1 MLFFNWT
8 MVNSIKD
15 NVIEITSP
23 IAIDELDS
31 GNFNK
36 NSIDFKIFFCLFKL
50 WTKVN
55 LFFAT
60 KNASVDLP

>member
-1 MLFFNWT
+1 

-23 IAIDELDS
+23 IAIDKLDS

-36 NSIDFKIFFCLFKL
+36 NSIDFKNFFVCLNFEQKLTFFC
-50 WTKVN
+50 N
-55 LFFAT
+55 
-60 KNASVDLP
+60 KNSSVDLS